1 MPKKEPWLAGRR
13 ILAEN
18 LRRERL
24 AQGLTQEQLAERSG
38 LHWTYISE
46 VEGQKRNISIDNITK
61 LALALGFQLW
71 ELLSPEVGMSSETH
85 TRRSS

>member
-1 MPKKEPWLAGRR
+1 MSKKEPWLVGRR
-13 ILAEN
+13 LLAEN

-61 LALALGFQLW
+61 LAQALGLDIS
-71 ELLSPEVGMSSETH
+71 ELLSPTSTSKPRLH
-85 TRRSS
+85 KD

>member
-1 MPKKEPWLAGRR
+1 MSKKEPWLVGRR
-13 ILAEN
+13 LLAEN

-61 LALALGFQLW
+61 LAQALGFQVS
-71 ELLSPEVGMSSETH
+71 ELLSTEVSQAPH
-85 TRRSS
+85 RHDRR

>member
-13 ILAEN
+13 LLAEN

-46 VEGQKRNISIDNITK
+46 VEGQKRNISIDNVTK

-71 ELLSPEVGMSSETH
+71 ELLSPEAGISSGSH
-85 TRRSS
+85 DRRSS